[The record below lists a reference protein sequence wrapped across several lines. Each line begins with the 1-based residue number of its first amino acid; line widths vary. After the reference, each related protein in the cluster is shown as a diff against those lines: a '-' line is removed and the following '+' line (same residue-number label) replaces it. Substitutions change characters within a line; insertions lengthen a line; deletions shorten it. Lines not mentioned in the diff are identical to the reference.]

1 MYNEIYCCI
10 FDVVG
15 LYFCWRSWTSCL
27 DTWHHA
33 LYQISTDKNQQV
45 TDSVRNLIMGHVWI
59 FQPYNNSNTNLK
71 NNTKMGHWAQNQASA
86 IMAFPVF
93 WPEPC
98 RRWVLWPEPCRTW
111 VRWPEEAPSWSCESK
126 GSGEILD
133 EGMVSDLVSGVLWP
147 EPCRTWVRWPEEE
160 KLWIWRVWS
169 DSGWRNDLWSLVRC
183 SLTSSGVIGEHL
195 ELLNWQMKKSTE

>member
-1 MYNEIYCCI
+1 MGFSSKHSRWVWWTQGWKLPHVYNEIYCCI

-33 LYQISTDKNQQV
+33 LYQIPTDKNQQV
-45 TDSVRNLIMGHVWI
+45 TDSVRNLVMGHVWI
-59 FQPYNNSNTNLK
+59 FQPYNNPNTNLK

-86 IMAFPVF
+86 IMAIPVLWPEPCRRWVR

-98 RRWVLWPEPCRTW
+98 RRWVLWPEPCRRW
-111 VRWPEEAPSWSCESK
+111 VRWPEPCRRWVRWSEEAPSWSCESE
-126 GSGEILD
+126 GSGVILD

-147 EPCRTWVRWPEEE
+147 EPCRRWVRWSEEK
-160 KLWIWRVWS
+160 KLWI
-169 DSGWRNDLWSLVRC
+169 
-183 SLTSSGVIGEHL
+183 
-195 ELLNWQMKKSTE
+195 